1 MERRALWQVVFQDG
15 LGWRSFDLGVVED
28 VLGCMNLVLG
38 SCLLWCSIRLYHRLQ
53 EWRSYQGRIPW
64 LEVHS
69 WSFQVPDETRK
80 GSLYVHCLREVFL
93 K

>member
-1 MERRALWQVVFQDG
+1 MERRVLWQVVFQDG

-53 EWRSYQGRIPW
+53 EWR
-64 LEVHS
+64 
-69 WSFQVPDETRK
+69 
-80 GSLYVHCLREVFL
+80 
-93 K
+93 